1 VIGCKVIFKET
12 GDIPWLKRVWCRLVE
27 LLGVVGSKEKK
38 KKRLVVDG

>member
-1 VIGCKVIFKET
+1 VIFKET